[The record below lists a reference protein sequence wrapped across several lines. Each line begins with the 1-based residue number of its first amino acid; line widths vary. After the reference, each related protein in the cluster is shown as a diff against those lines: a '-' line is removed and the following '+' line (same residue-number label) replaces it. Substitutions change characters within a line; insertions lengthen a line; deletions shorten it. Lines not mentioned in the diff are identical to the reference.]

1 MLIVCVHYPLDPQMS
16 KECIA
21 RNEHEFD
28 QVSELAIPFTGS
40 SQTFLKAVERMYILG
55 NITGSEMRKLKEKFD
70 KDRHDALMKKAE
82 LLSERMD
89 RAHLFTSSGWPAAVV
104 KAPRDIPSN

>member
-16 KECIA
+16 KKCIA
-21 RNEHEFD
+21 RAEHEFEH
-28 QVSELAIPFTGS
+28 VSQLTIPFTAS

-55 NITGSEMRKLKEKFD
+55 NITGSEMHRLKEKFD
-70 KDRHDALMKKAE
+70 EDRHKELMKKAE

-89 RAHLFTSSGWPAAVV
+89 KTELFVDRGWPS
-104 KAPRDIPSN
+104 KLSAPPAT

>member
-28 QVSELAIPFTGS
+28 QVSELTIPFTGS
-40 SQTFLKAVERMYILG
+40 SQTFFKAVERMYILG
-55 NITGSEMRKLKEKFD
+55 NITGSEMHELNEKFD
-70 KDRHDALMKKAE
+70 KDRHDEFMEQTGLAI
-82 LLSERMD
+82 R
-89 RAHLFTSSGWPAAVV
+89 GWSPEQVR
-104 KAPRDIPSN
+104 APRDIPSN